1 MAVKPVHASVSS
13 SAIIGAKTAISAPSL
28 VRPTHRTRKSICKAV
43 AAQDVQASGT
53 ATAAGDKVK
62 YHFVVANAKFML
74 WEEEHFVELMKE
86 RLRYYG
92 EQNRELDFW
101 IVYEPE
107 FLNDFPDLTKKL
119 GRPAV
124 ALVSRDPTWITFM
137 KLRLDRV
144 LKGEFEASSDAS
156 VALKGE
162 QPKAD
167 FKRPEP
173 WTAPYKKYEDKW
185 WEPFLPK

>member
-1 MAVKPVHASVSS
+1 
-13 SAIIGAKTAISAPSL
+13 
-28 VRPTHRTRKSICKAV
+28 
-43 AAQDVQASGT
+43 
-53 ATAAGDKVK
+53 
-62 YHFVVANAKFML
+62 
-74 WEEEHFVELMKE
+74 
-86 RLRYYG
+86 
-92 EQNRELDFW
+92 
-101 IVYEPE
+101 
-107 FLNDFPDLTKKL
+107 
-119 GRPAV
+119 
-124 ALVSRDPTWITFM
+124 M

-144 LKGEFEASSDAS
+144 LKGEFEASSDPS

>member
-1 MAVKPVHASVSS
+1 M
-13 SAIIGAKTAISAPSL
+13 
-28 VRPTHRTRKSICKAV
+28 CK
-43 AAQDVQASGT
+43 VQADYVHQAIGSDSTISPLVGLL
-53 ATAAGDKVK
+53 
-62 YHFVVANAKFML
+62 H
-74 WEEEHFVELMKE
+74 
-86 RLRYYG
+86 
-92 EQNRELDFW
+92 
-101 IVYEPE
+101 E
-107 FLNDFPDLTKKL
+107 FLWSIFLICC
-119 GRPAV
+119 R
-124 ALVSRDPTWITFM
+124 FM

>member
-1 MAVKPVHASVSS
+1 
-13 SAIIGAKTAISAPSL
+13 
-28 VRPTHRTRKSICKAV
+28 
-43 AAQDVQASGT
+43 
-53 ATAAGDKVK
+53 VK

-124 ALVSRDPTWITFM
+124 ALVSRDSTWIT
-137 KLRLDRV
+137 
-144 LKGEFEASSDAS
+144 
-156 VALKGE
+156 
-162 QPKAD
+162 
-167 FKRPEP
+167 
-173 WTAPYKKYEDKW
+173 
-185 WEPFLPK
+185 